1 MELYFGEY
9 QHVQQEYGVHLRLA
23 SDGTPKPRNS
33 QPAKAGS
40 YGVSIRV
47 QGIDGRPYIVLNNTE
62 RCLVGTPFPENG
74 PSFPSPMISNLSLHP
89 SNGTVLKE
97 SASEELQLPEN
108 PYLQASPVR
117 GQKQFSFH
125 EGRNGVLERKDGPT
139 KLPHVLNFQRHPEL
153 LQPYDP
159 EKNEV
164 NSKQHHPPESPWLR
178 NATEEGTNCK
188 TSRNCFPKARGS
200 QPNSPAPEDLAKTNT
215 TAIRLCSSVV
225 IEDPQKQTSVC
236 VNVQR
241 CAKEGVGEEALSP
254 RRKSPTAPSPQAY
267 SETKKSRPDVL
278 PFRRQD
284 SAGPILDGARSRR
297 SSSSSTTPTSATSL
311 YKFLLDDQECA
322 IHADSVNRHENRR
335 YIPFLPGTGR
345 DIDTCSIPGVDQLIE
360 KFDQKPGLQRRG
372 RSGRRNRINPD
383 DRKRSRSVDSAF
395 PFGLQGN
402 TEYLTE
408 FSRNLGKSSEH
419 LLRPSQVFPQ
429 RSVAQEHHGKHS
441 PIGALAKLQG
451 AHPKPPLQN
460 KDGKVLNKGSQ
471 ESIGA
476 GAPSLPAQNKKEEEI
491 KIATATLMLQ
501 NRAVAATSDSG
512 AKKISVKTFPSDS
525 STQATPDLLKG
536 QQELTQQTNEETA
549 KQILYNYLR
558 EGGTDNE
565 DATKR
570 KVNLVFEKIQTLKSR
585 AAGSAQG
592 NNQAPNSSSEGNNLL
607 DQKNKL
613 ILEVSELQQQLQLE
627 MKNHQNI
634 KEERERMREDLEE
647 LRVRHQGQVEETATL
662 QRRLEESEEELRK
675 NLEELFQVKMEREQ
689 HQTEIRDLQDQ
700 LSEMHDELDST
711 KQSEDREKGALI
723 EELLQA
729 KRDLQDLLI
738 AKEEQEDLLR
748 KRERELTALKGALKE
763 EVSSHDQEMDKLKE
777 QYDAELQA
785 LRESV
790 EEATK
795 NVEVLASRS
804 HSSEQTQ
811 AEADLREKA
820 LKEENEKL
828 QGRIVELERRAAQLQ
843 RQMEDVKGDEAQ
855 AKETLR
861 KCESEV
867 QQLEEALVCARKEE
881 KEATCARTALERELA
896 QTQRELSQ
904 ISQEQKELLEKL
916 QEEAEQKE
924 QLRKLKNEMES
935 ERWHLDKTIEKLQK
949 EMADIAEAS
958 RTSSLELQ
966 KQLDEYKEKN
976 RRELAEMQTQL
987 KEKSLEVEKA
997 RLAASKMQDELRLKE
1012 EELRD
1017 CQRAE
1022 EEALMKRQ
1030 LLEQSLK
1037 DLEYQL
1043 EAKSHLKDD
1052 RSRLVKQME
1061 DKVSQLE
1068 IELEEERTNA
1078 DLLSERITW
1087 SREQMEQ
1094 MRSELLQEK
1103 AAKQDLECDK
1113 ISLERQNKD
1122 LKSRITHLE
1131 GSYRSSKEGLVVQM
1145 EARIAE
1151 LEDRLE
1157 NEERDRANL
1166 QLNNRRLERKV
1177 KELVMQ
1183 VDDEHLSL
1191 TDQKDQLSLRL
1202 KAMKRQVEEAEE
1214 EIDRLESSKKKL
1226 QRELEEQIGVNEQ
1239 LQGQLNSMKKG
1250 LRLKTLS
1257 SKVLDDSDDDDLSS
1271 DSGSLYEAPLSY
1283 PFPKDSTITSQI

>member
-855 AKETLR
+855 AKERLR